1 MQGSQWWIRPDHKP
15 IFLVGVVLIG
25 VVGGCHDKYSLH
37 RVVVFKTKQSAIL
50 YFHKTNHMN
59 EGLFVGGRRLHGM

>member
-15 IFLVGVVLIG
+15 LFLVGVVLIG
-25 VVGGCHDKYSLH
+25 VVGGCHGKYSFH